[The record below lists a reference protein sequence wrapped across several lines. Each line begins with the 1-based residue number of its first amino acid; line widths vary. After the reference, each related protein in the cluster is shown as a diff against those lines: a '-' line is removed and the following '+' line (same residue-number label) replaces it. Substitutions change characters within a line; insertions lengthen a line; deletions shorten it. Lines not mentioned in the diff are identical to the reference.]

1 MDEIAKQFGFT
12 LSFSARSVVMREPVI
27 TRRRRKSRC
36 LAFHRDSLDNVI
48 NYELAAVSPQIFK
61 QLVENHDYDDDK
73 TVSTVNDD
81 ESFSTTGSGG
91 VSFAAPLVTAVY
103 ERPTTSAEEKRELY
117 YTESEYREF
126 KRNYFFRKPDVQIHD
141 RVVTDV
147 WEIPVP
153 EEPSELYYSESDL
166 QG

>member
-1 MDEIAKQFGFT
+1 MMEEIAKQLGLT
-12 LSFSARSVVMREPVI
+12 LSLSARSVAMKEPSG
-27 TRRRRKSRC
+27 RRRHARQ
-36 LAFHRDSLDNVI
+36 LACHRDSLDMFHLSKASS
-48 NYELAAVSPQIFK
+48 EKIFK
-61 QLVENHDYDDDK
+61 QLIELDEDDQ

-81 ESFSTTGSGG
+81 ESISIAGSS
-91 VSFAAPLVTAVY
+91 VTFATPLVTAVY
-103 ERPTTSAEEKRELY
+103 ERPVTSLDEKKHLY
-117 YTESEYREF
+117 YTDAEYREF

-153 EEPSELYYSESDL
+153 EEPSELYYTESDL

>member
-1 MDEIAKQFGFT
+1 
-12 LSFSARSVVMREPVI
+12 MREPVI
-27 TRRRRKSRC
+27 ARRRKPRS
-36 LAFHRDSLDNVI
+36 LALHRDSLDNVTFQ
-48 NYELAAVSPQIFK
+48 LAAPSPKILK
-61 QLVENHDYDDDK
+61 QLMEDDDDDQ

-81 ESFSTTGSGG
+81 ESFSTTGSG

-103 ERPTTSAEEKRELY
+103 ERPTTSADEKRELY

-141 RVVTDV
+141 RVVTEV